1 MKKWSLFFAT
11 FIVTMLLI
19 SSKGRLNDA
28 PISIEQFDNSKAD
41 SLAAQIE
48 LGKQLFY
55 DPILSRDSS
64 MSCAICHKQELAFTD
79 GLPKSIGIRNQ
90 EGSRNSPTLT
100 NVLNRPYLLLDGVN
114 PSLEA
119 QVLVPISEHKEF
131 DFHILLAV
139 DRLNK
144 IPKYQELSQK
154 GYGTEIT
161 AKVLTSSIAEFER
174 TLISNQSAYDHYLN
188 GDKSALTRSQL
199 RGKKLFFD
207 ELYCAKCHNGPDF
220 TNDALTNNG
229 LYKNYL
235 DTGRMRLTGKEV
247 DRGIFK
253 VPTLRNIELTAPY
266 MHDGNF
272 SSLQDVIQNY
282 KNGGK
287 GNKNQ
292 NYIIQPFELSKKQE
306 TDLINFLKSL
316 TDYKF
321 ISNPDFNADTED

>member
-1 MKKWSLFFAT
+1 MKKWSLFFAA
-11 FIVTMLLI
+11 FIVAMLLI
-19 SSKGRLNDA
+19 SSKGHLNDA
-28 PISIEQFDNSKAD
+28 PRSIQQFDSSKAD
-41 SLAAQIE
+41 SLAAQVE

-55 DPILSRDSS
+55 DPILSRDTS

-79 GLPKSIGIRNQ
+79 GLSKTIGIRNQ

-144 IPKYQELSQK
+144 IPKYKELSQK

-161 AKVLTSSIAEFER
+161 ARVLTSAIAEFER

-207 ELYCAKCHNGPDF
+207 ELYCAKCHNGPDL

-229 LYKNYL
+229 LYKTYL
-235 DTGRMRLTGKEV
+235 DTGRMRLTEKEV

-272 SSLQDVIQNY
+272 SSLQEVIQNY
-282 KNGGK
+282 KSGGK

-292 NYIIQPFELSKKQE
+292 SEIIQPFELNKKQE

-316 TDYKF
+316 TDYEF
-321 ISNPDFNADTED
+321 ISNPDFNVDSDN